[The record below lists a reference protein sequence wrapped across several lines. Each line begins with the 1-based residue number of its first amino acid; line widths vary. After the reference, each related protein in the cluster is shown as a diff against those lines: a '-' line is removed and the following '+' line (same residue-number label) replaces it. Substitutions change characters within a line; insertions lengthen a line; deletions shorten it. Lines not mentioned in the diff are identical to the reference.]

1 MTEKRERS
9 SRLSSMLSGS
19 RLAESVG
26 IRSSRTEVPSPIDA
40 GADKMA
46 GRYANRNASMI
57 DVDKIIPDP
66 NQPRKQFDEDEL
78 KELAESIKDH
88 ELLQPIRVRWSDE
101 HGKWIIVSGERRY
114 RASQLNNATEIA
126 VVIDDKERSTGEVRI
141 HQIVENIQRSGFRP
155 VEEAKA
161 FAEAMKLESIS
172 AAELSRRLK
181 KGRSYV
187 SQSLSLLN
195 LTDEQQAAVDAGTLP
210 VREAYK
216 LARVERNGDDPSPA
230 RSGSVKTSKKR
241 KRGIEVT
248 LRSTNGG
255 KVTVAFGK
263 KVDNE
268 TIRTAL
274 LEVAGSLEKKRAA

>member
-1 MTEKRERS
+1 MTEKRS
-9 SRLSSMLSGS
+9 SRLSSMLSGK
-19 RLAESVG
+19 RLSESVG
-26 IRSSRTEVPSPIDA
+26 IRSSTAEVPSPIDL
-40 GADKMA
+40 GTDKTS

-57 DVDKIIPDP
+57 EMDKIIPDP
-66 NQPRKQFDEDEL
+66 DQPRKQFDEAEL
-78 KELAESIKDH
+78 RELAESIQDH
-88 ELLQPIRVRWSDE
+88 ELLQPIRVRWSDD

-126 VVIDDKERSTGEVRI
+126 VVIDDKDRSTGEVRI

-155 VEEAKA
+155 VEEARA
-161 FAEAMKLESIS
+161 FAEAMELENIS

-216 LARVERNGDDPSPA
+216 LAREERSGDGPSPA
-230 RSGSVKTSKKR
+230 RAGSVKTSKKR
-241 KRGIEVT
+241 KRGIEMT

-255 KVTVAFGK
+255 KITIAFGK

-268 TIRTAL
+268 TIRAAL
-274 LEVAGSLEKKRAA
+274 LEVAGSLEKKAAA